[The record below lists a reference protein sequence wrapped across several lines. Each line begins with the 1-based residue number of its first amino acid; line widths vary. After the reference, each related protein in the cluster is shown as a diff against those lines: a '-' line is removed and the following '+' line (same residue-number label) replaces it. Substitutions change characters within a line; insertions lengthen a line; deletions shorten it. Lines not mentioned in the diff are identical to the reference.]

1 VSEGIVRAADLILAP
16 LVPAPLSVRTLDQLR
31 SFIAEAKGPAPDLLA
46 FLSMVDRRRRLHRD
60 LSEQLPKENQ
70 DVADTVIPM
79 ASVVEQMGVRRSPV
93 VAWARTS
100 PASVA
105 YRSLWDEARL
115 RAKL

>member
-1 VSEGIVRAADLILAP
+1 
-16 LVPAPLSVRTLDQLR
+16 VPAPLSVRTLDQLR

-60 LSEQLPKENQ
+60 LSEQLPKEHQ
-70 DVADTVIPM
+70 DVAGTTIPM
-79 ASVVEQMGVRRSPV
+79 ASVVEQMGVRRAPV

-115 RAKL
+115 HAKL